1 MKTIVINNPAAKEG
15 GALTV
20 LESFLKTIHKQKCKN
35 IFYIF
40 VSVIDLKK
48 YEKNNIKIIVLERQ
62 NFRQRLL
69 WDNIGLKKYLK
80 LNKIKPDLFL
90 SLQNTGVN
98 LPKKI
103 PQILYFHQA
112 LSISDIKWDILKKEE
127 RTYYFYQNIYPFF
140 IRQYLNRITKIIVQT
155 NWIKEKFSKKFN
167 YSLSDIIVE
176 KPVLEIFNIEAIEII
191 PKTKFRIFYPA
202 TPFIYKNHK
211 LIIESLKKL
220 KEENLELESK
230 LECIFTFSR
239 GENAEIDKLIKKYSL
254 ENIIQ
259 LVGKISYEKVLEYY
273 KNSDLLIFPS
283 YIETLGLP
291 LIEAKKFNLNILA
304 VDLPYSREAI
314 GSYKN
319 VKYFKSFDLI
329 RIYDYLTENIHKL
342 KQV

>member
-1 MKTIVINNPAAKEG
+1 M
-15 GALTV
+15 
-20 LESFLKTIHKQKCKN
+20 
-35 IFYIF
+35 
-40 VSVIDLKK
+40 
-48 YEKNNIKIIVLERQ
+48 
-62 NFRQRLL
+62 
-69 WDNIGLKKYLK
+69 
-80 LNKIKPDLFL
+80 
-90 SLQNTGVN
+90 
-98 LPKKI
+98 
-103 PQILYFHQA
+103 
-112 LSISDIKWDILKKEE
+112 
-127 RTYYFYQNIYPFF
+127 
-140 IRQYLNRITKIIVQT
+140 
-155 NWIKEKFSKKFN
+155 
-167 YSLSDIIVE
+167 
-176 KPVLEIFNIEAIEII
+176 
-191 PKTKFRIFYPA
+191 
-202 TPFIYKNHK
+202 
-211 LIIESLKKL
+211 
-220 KEENLELESK
+220 ESK